1 MAARGTFSLI
11 PNEVLTA
18 EPEYHNVI
26 TDSES
31 MKKEYINIAT
41 TPTEKFTLNFNA
53 LTNTERDTL
62 LDHYNDQYGGFY
74 SFYWASVPSYI
85 GSGAIIIGR
94 WVKGS
99 LKMTPISKT
108 YWKCSIVFE
117 KDAEGYWSPFDFV
130 PTGAST
136 GDVDISLPAGK
147 TVVIYWGDGNVTTVT
162 GPVTDENYT
171 NAYASAG
178 TYKVT
183 FWGDYTSVTRFEIN
197 TVGANSTTVRL
208 GELTGLTRFR
218 CSGSNTISGDLKNLP
233 SGLAYFYCSG
243 SNTISGDIQ
252 NLPSGLTYFYCA
264 GSNTIS
270 GDIQNLPSGLITF
283 NCLGSNT
290 ISGDIQNLPSGLTY
304 FRCDGSNTISG
315 DIQNLPSGIT
325 FFRCSGSNTISDY
338 TTKTWTTKPATFILI
353 PVGAGG
359 LSEGEVDQLFIDFD
373 DDLTWA
379 EGDTITIT
387 GTNAAPTGTSAAAR
401 TNIDNEGADI
411 TIN

>member
-41 TPTEKFTLNFNA
+41 TPTEKFTLNFSA
-53 LTNTERDTL
+53 LTNAERDTL

-74 SFYWASVPSYI
+74 SFSWASVPSYVC
-85 GSGAIIIGR
+85 SGADITGR

-99 LKMTPISKT
+99 LKMTSVSKT

-117 KDAEGYWSPFDFV
+117 KDVVSTSPFDFV

-136 GDVDISLPAGK
+136 GGVDISLPAGK
-147 TVVIYWGDGNVTTVT
+147 TVTIDWGDGNSTKVS
-162 GPVTDENYT
+162 GPVDNENYT
-171 NAYASAG
+171 NAYAGAG
-178 TYKVT
+178 TYTVT
-183 FWGDYTSVTRFEIN
+183 FWGDYTSVTRLDIN
-197 TVGANSTTVRL
+197 TVVADSTTVRIGAL
-208 GELTGLTRFR
+208 SGLSIFYCTDSNKISGDIQNLPTGLTYFY
-218 CSGSNTISGDLKNLP
+218 CTGSNTVSGDIQNLPTGLTVFSCTGSNTVSGDIQNLP
-233 SGLAYFYCSG
+233 SGITVFRCEG

-252 NLPSGLTYFYCA
+252 NLPSGLTYFLCY
-264 GSNTIS
+264 GSNTV
-270 GDIQNLPSGLITF
+270 
-283 NCLGSNT
+283 
-290 ISGDIQNLPSGLTY
+290 SGDIQNLPSGLTY
-304 FRCDGSNTISG
+304 FRCT
-315 DIQNLPSGIT
+315 
-325 FFRCSGSNTISDY
+325 GSNTISDY
-338 TTKTWTTKPATFILI
+338 TTKTWTTKPATFILV

-373 DDLTWA
+373 TDLAWA
-379 EGDTITIT
+379 DGDTITIT

>member
-41 TPTEKFTLNFNA
+41 TPTEKFTLNFSA

-74 SFYWASVPSYI
+74 SFSWASVPSYVC
-85 GSGAIIIGR
+85 SGADMTGR

-108 YWKCSIVFE
+108 YWKCSIMFE
-117 KDAEGYWSPFDFV
+117 KDVVSTSPFDFV

-136 GDVDISLPAGK
+136 GGVDISLPTGK
-147 TVVIYWGDGNVTTVT
+147 TVTINWGDGNSTKVS
-162 GPVTDENYT
+162 GPVDNENYT
-171 NAYASAG
+171 NAYAGAG
-178 TYKVT
+178 TFTVT
-183 FWGDYTSVTRFEIN
+183 FWGDYTSVTRLDIN
-197 TVGANSTTVRL
+197 TVAADSTTAKIGVL
-208 GELTGLTRFR
+208 SALTSFTCYGL
-218 CSGSNTISGDLKNLP
+218 NTISGDVQNLP
-233 SGLAYFYCSG
+233 SGVVSFDCRGSNTVSGDIQNLPSGFISFTCSG

-252 NLPSGLTYFYCA
+252 NLPSGVAYFHCE
-264 GSNTIS
+264 
-270 GDIQNLPSGLITF
+270 
-283 NCLGSNT
+283 
-290 ISGDIQNLPSGLTY
+290 
-304 FRCDGSNTISG
+304 
-315 DIQNLPSGIT
+315 
-325 FFRCSGSNTISDY
+325 GSNTISDY
-338 TTKTWTTKPATFILI
+338 TTKTWTTKPATFILV

-373 DDLTWA
+373 TDLAWA
-379 EGDTITIT
+379 DGDTITIT

>member
-41 TPTEKFTLNFNA
+41 TPTEKFTLNFSA

-74 SFYWASVPSYI
+74 SFYWSSVPSYI

-108 YWKCSIVFE
+108 YWKCSIMFE

-136 GDVDISLPAGK
+136 GGVDISLPTGK
-147 TVVIYWGDGNVTTVT
+147 TIVIFWGDGNVTTVT
-162 GPVTDENYT
+162 GPVDNENYT
-171 NAYASAG
+171 NAYAGAG
-178 TYKVT
+178 TYTVT
-183 FWGDYTSVTRFEIN
+183 FWGDYIAVTRLDIN
-197 TVGANSTTVRL
+197 TVAADSTTVRIGAL
-208 GELTGLTRFR
+208 SGLAHFR
-218 CSGSNTISGDLKNLP
+218 CYGSNTISGDIQNLP
-233 SGLAYFYCSG
+233 SGLTLFYCSG

-252 NLPSGLTYFYCA
+252 NLPSG
-264 GSNTIS
+264 
-270 GDIQNLPSGLITF
+270 ITF
-283 NCLGSNT
+283 
-290 ISGDIQNLPSGLTY
+290 

-373 DDLTWA
+373 TDLAWA
-379 EGDTITIT
+379 SGNKITIT

>member
-243 SNTISGDIQ
+243 SNTISGDLK
-252 NLPSGLTYFYCA
+252 NLPANLTYFACY
-264 GSNTIS
+264 
-270 GDIQNLPSGLITF
+270 
-283 NCLGSNT
+283 
-290 ISGDIQNLPSGLTY
+290 
-304 FRCDGSNTISG
+304 
-315 DIQNLPSGIT
+315 
-325 FFRCSGSNTISDY
+325 GSNTISDY
-338 TTKTWTTKPATFILI
+338 TTKTWTTKPAIFILI